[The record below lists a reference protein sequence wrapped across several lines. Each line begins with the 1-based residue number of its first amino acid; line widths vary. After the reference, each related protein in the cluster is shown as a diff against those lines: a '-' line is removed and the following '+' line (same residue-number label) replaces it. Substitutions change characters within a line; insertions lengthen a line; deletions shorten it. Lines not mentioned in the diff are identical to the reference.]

1 MKKFLALLLAVVMV
15 LAMTA
20 CGTAK
25 PAEAPAAEEA
35 KTEAPAAEEAK
46 TEAPAEEAKA
56 EAPAAKRIFMSAAYY
71 TAPYGSPLM
80 AAIEKRCAEL
90 GYEIQIVDG
99 EANGDKQLT
108 QVKTAVADGVDG
120 IIYWPGDS
128 ASTPSVVNYLNEA
141 GIPWVNVNT
150 LPDDSV
156 LDKCTIVASDEL
168 QIGKELGKLV
178 VKYYEESGK
187 EQMNIA
193 YIEGDSG
200 SSYTIHLTQGI
211 KEVIKDYPGIVIMN
225 DPQYSNFDPTTA
237 MTIMED
243 MITKYGD
250 TIDLVLCQDGGMFQ
264 GAYNAL
270 AAANMLG
277 TCGII
282 CQGQD
287 LIVKEKLLSDELYAS
302 VAQDPTQEG
311 TLSVEVLDK
320 LIKGESVDAWTYT
333 PTGPIYKA
341 DVDNYSW
348 F

>member
-1 MKKFLALLLAVVMV
+1 MKKVLALALALVMCV
-15 LAMTA
+15 SLAA
-20 CGTAK
+20 CGGSK
-25 PAEAPAAEEA
+25 KESEGP
-35 KTEAPAAEEAK
+35 
-46 TEAPAEEAKA
+46 
-56 EAPAAKRIFMSAAYY
+56 KRIFMSAAYY

-80 AAIEKRCAEL
+80 AAVEARCKEL
-90 GYEIQIVDG
+90 GYEVQIVDG

-108 QVKTAVADGVDG
+108 QVKTAVADGFDG

-128 ASTPSVVNYLNEA
+128 ASTPPVVNYLNES
-141 GIPWVNVNT
+141 GVPWMNINT

-156 LDKCTIVASDEL
+156 IDDCTIVASDEL

-178 VKYYEESGK
+178 VKYYEENFPG
-187 EQMNIA
+187 EEMGIA

-211 KEVIKDYPGIVIMN
+211 NEVLADYPQIKILN
-225 DPQYSNFDPTTA
+225 DHQYSNFDPTLS
-237 MTIMED
+237 MNIMED

-250 TIDLVLCQDGGMFQ
+250 DIDLVLCQDGGMFQ

-270 AAANMLG
+270 EAANRLG

-287 LIVKEKLLSDELYAS
+287 LIVKDKLLSGELYAS
-302 VAQDPTQEG
+302 VAQDPTTEG
-311 TLSVEVLDK
+311 SLSVDVLDK
-320 LIKGESVDAWTYT
+320 LIKGEKVDHWTYT
-333 PTGPIYKA
+333 PTGPIFKE
-341 DVDNYSW
+341 DVDKFSW